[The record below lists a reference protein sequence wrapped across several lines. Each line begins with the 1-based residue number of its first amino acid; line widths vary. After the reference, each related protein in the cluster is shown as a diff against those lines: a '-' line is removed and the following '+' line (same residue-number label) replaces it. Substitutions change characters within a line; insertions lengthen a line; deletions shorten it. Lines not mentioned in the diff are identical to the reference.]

1 MRKKVKIEQSPLVE
15 PDTVIIKTRHKDR
28 GVEFKTLK
36 LFRDLA
42 KAVSPPPV
50 LTVSQWADRYRRLS
64 PESAAE
70 PGQWNTDRAPYQ
82 REIMDCVNDPLDH
95 EQRTSRKNRIDFEY
109 HRILH
114 RLRSGAYAGS
124 TADT

>member
-50 LTVSQWADRYRRLS
+50 LDRKS
-64 PESAAE
+64 
-70 PGQWNTDRAPYQ
+70 
-82 REIMDCVNDPLDH
+82 VV
-95 EQRTSRKNRIDFEY
+95 
-109 HRILH
+109 
-114 RLRSGAYAGS
+114 
-124 TADT
+124 